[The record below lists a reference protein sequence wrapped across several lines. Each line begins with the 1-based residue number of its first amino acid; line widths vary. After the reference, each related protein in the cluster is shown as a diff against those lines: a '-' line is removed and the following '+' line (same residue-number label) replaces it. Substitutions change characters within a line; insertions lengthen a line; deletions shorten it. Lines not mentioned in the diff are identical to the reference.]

1 MPQIE
6 QSDKCSMRNEQISA
20 NIEHSCINAEIFR
33 NAIMDLQ
40 FVQIGSLAQ
49 SEILQRQCVTPGYFT
64 LL

>member
-1 MPQIE
+1 
-6 QSDKCSMRNEQISA
+6 MRNEQISA

-49 SEILQRQCVTPGYFT
+49 SEILQ
-64 LL
+64 